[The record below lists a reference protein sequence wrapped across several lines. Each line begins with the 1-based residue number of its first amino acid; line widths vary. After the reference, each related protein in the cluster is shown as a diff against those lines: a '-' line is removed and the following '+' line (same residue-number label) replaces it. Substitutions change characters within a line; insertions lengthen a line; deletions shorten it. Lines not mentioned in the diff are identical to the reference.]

1 MVESSKQLA
10 EGEEHNPQQHESH
23 MPKKGL
29 PNWVKTTSAIV
40 ISIGILAFYF
50 KDIDWPG
57 FIETIENANWWMAFL
72 AVLIP
77 QLVFWLFSVYQI
89 ERTFRWWHRGFD
101 WKNYTWV
108 RGALYLVMMVNT
120 GVGGAGNVLY
130 LQQKTQVSW
139 MKFIAIGFFRASVQ
153 SASVGFLL
161 IPLTL
166 LMHVMGVFEKTPLNP
181 WLWWTVLIVGQLAF
195 WDGWY
200 HFLENRSIGLSKYL
214 FTEGEENGQ
223 LIGGFRNRDHEI
235 WQVFREAS
243 KAQWIYLMIWAQIS
257 VITMVLGYWFFAKAF
272 SIEIPFALFV
282 VTIFLVAFL
291 QDLPIAFAGFGSTTM
306 AWSIFYGEYVTPETI
321 ASLTLCLPL
330 LRLLCRGAIG
340 VICIKPAISDVT
352 AIISDYRNRKPSQD
366 LTQEASV
373 EP

>member
-1 MVESSKQLA
+1 MAESGKQVTQ
-10 EGEEHNPQQHESH
+10 EEHDNPRA
-23 MPKKGL
+23 KKGL
-29 PNWVKTTSAIV
+29 PNWLKTVSAIV
-40 ISIGILAFYF
+40 ISLAILAFYF
-50 KDIDWPG
+50 KDLDWPR
-57 FIETIENANWWMAFL
+57 FFESIENANWWMAFL
-72 AVLIP
+72 AVLFP

-89 ERTFRWWHRGFD
+89 ERTFRWWHRSFD

-139 MKFIAIGFFRASVQ
+139 IKFIAIAFFRTSVQ
-153 SASVGFLL
+153 SASIGLLL

-166 LMHVMGVFEKTPLNP
+166 LMHIFGVFEKTPLNP
-181 WLWWTVLIVGQLAF
+181 WMWWAVLIAGQMAF
-195 WDGWY
+195 WDGWFY
-200 HFLENRSIGLSKYL
+200 FQKNKAIGLSKYL
-214 FTEGEENGQ
+214 FTEGEHNGQ
-223 LIGGFRNRDHEI
+223 LIGGIRNREHEI
-235 WQVFREAS
+235 WEIFRIAT

-257 VITMVLGYWFFAKAF
+257 IITMVLGYWFFAKAF
-272 SIEIPFALFV
+272 SIEIPFVLFV
-282 VTIFLVAFL
+282 VTILLVSFL

-306 AWSIFYGEYVTPETI
+306 AWSIFYGEYVSPEAI

-352 AIISDYRNRKPSQD
+352 AIIEDYRNRKHHHNS
-366 LTQEASV
+366 LGEVTV
-373 EP
+373 EK